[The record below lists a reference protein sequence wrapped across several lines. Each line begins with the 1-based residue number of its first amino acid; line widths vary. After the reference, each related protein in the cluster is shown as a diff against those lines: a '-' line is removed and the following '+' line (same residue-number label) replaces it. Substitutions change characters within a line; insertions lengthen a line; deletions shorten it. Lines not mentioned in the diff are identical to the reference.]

1 MLLSPR
7 YDGPVILTIDGPI
20 DDQLAPIVRQRR
32 RMETMLAALDDEQ
45 WRAPSRCAGWSV
57 QDVVAH
63 LVGVN
68 PFWEL
73 SLSAGLAGAPT
84 RVLGGFDPAAS
95 PPAMVGAMQQLTS
108 TEVLERFVATNDG
121 FLRVISSLDDHG
133 WSTLAESPPGHVP
146 IRLVAQHALWDCWI
160 HERDITVPL
169 GIAGCA
175 EPDEVR
181 SCLRYAAAVS
191 PALALGLGRTIV
203 GTFAVAASDPEVRFV
218 VEVDTTVAVR
228 EGDAVEGA
236 PCLRGRS
243 VELVEALSIRGP
255 LPVSAPAQWR
265 EALGGLAVAFDAVDG
280 TW

>member
-7 YDGPVILTIDGPI
+7 YDGPVVLTIDGPL
-20 DDQLAPIVRQRR
+20 DDQLAPVVRQRR
-32 RMETMLAALDDEQ
+32 RMEALLAELDDEQ
-45 WRAPSRCAGWSV
+45 WQAPSRCAGWSV

-73 SLSAGLAGAPT
+73 SLSAGLAGTPT
-84 RVLGGFDPAAS
+84 RLLGGFDPAAS
-95 PPAMVGAMQQLTS
+95 PPAMVGAMKQLGS
-108 TEVLERFVATNDG
+108 AEVLEQFVATNDG
-121 FLRVISSLDDHG
+121 FLGVIASLDDRG

-169 GIAGCA
+169 GIAGRA

-191 PALALGLGRTIV
+191 PTLALGLGRPIV
-203 GTFAVAASDPEVRFV
+203 GTFAVAASDPEVCFV
-218 VEVDTTVAVR
+218 VEVDTTVTVR
-228 EGDAVEGA
+228 DGEVPDDA
-236 PCLRGRS
+236 PCLRGDS
-243 VELVEALSIRGP
+243 VELLEGLSIRGP
-255 LPVSAPAQWR
+255 LPASAPDRWR
-265 EALGGLAVAFDAVDG
+265 EALGGLAAAFDAAAG